1 MLQITRNPEQPL
13 DPDEVDHL
21 TPDHFTDPDQVR
33 YLILTHEHV
42 FASTIPDVT
51 IAPSVRVGLVG
62 DGDPICELV
71 ASISRIEP
79 GRVVTTDLIVTDLIV
94 TDLIVTDLEDWAPD
108 ATVNGLELAEKVL
121 DEIVDLINEALAS
134 ALHLLGTVGAS

>member
-13 DPDEVDHL
+13 DPDEVAHL

-62 DGDPICELV
+62 DGDQICEIV

-79 GRVVTTDLIVTDLIV
+79 GRVVTTDLIVTDL
-94 TDLIVTDLEDWAPD
+94 EDWAPD
-108 ATVNGLELAEKVL
+108 ATGTGHELSEKVL

-134 ALHLLGTVGAS
+134 ALHLVGMVGAS

>member
-21 TPDHFTDPDQVR
+21 TPDHFTDSDQVR

-42 FASTIPDVT
+42 FVSRTPDVT
-51 IAPSVRVGLVG
+51 ITPSVRVGLVG

-79 GRVVTTDLIVTDLIV
+79 GRVVTTDLIVTDL
-94 TDLIVTDLEDWAPD
+94 EDWAPA
-108 ATVNGLELAEKVL
+108 ATGNGHKLAEKVL

-134 ALHLLGTVGAS
+134 ALHLVGAGSAS

>member
-21 TPDHFTDPDQVR
+21 APDHFTDPDQVR

-42 FASTIPDVT
+42 FASTMPEVT

-79 GRVVTTDLIVTDLIV
+79 GRVVTTDLIVTDL
-94 TDLIVTDLEDWAPD
+94 EDWAPD
-108 ATVNGLELAEKVL
+108 ATGTGHELAETVL
-121 DEIVDLINEALAS
+121 DEIVDLINEALS
-134 ALHLLGTVGAS
+134 NALHLVAAGGAS